1 MNELQTS
8 MAALEEC
15 LYDHANG
22 KYRGAASK
30 AQRERVIAMF
40 KEVMAQE
47 PIGKLVINKHSDAGI
62 GIEFSIQNPEEVLFV
77 NQSIYAAPVAVQAV
91 PAVTD
96 EMVNRFLCWKLPRGF
111 YPDGGITFSMKGRYE
126 GFPLPDCWPIGT
138 NLLTADQAREMLEHV
153 IAAAPKGVV

>member
-1 MNELQTS
+1 MKKLQTVLD
-8 MAALEEC
+8 ALE
-15 LYDHANG
+15 G
-22 KYRGAASK
+22 
-30 AQRERVIAMF
+30 
-40 KEVMAQE
+40 MAQE
-47 PIGKLVINKHSDAGI
+47 PVAYVVALKGRPISMTV
-62 GIEFSIQNPEEVLFV
+62 PV
-77 NQSIYAAPVAVQAV
+77 NRIDELAAMHNAPLYAAPVAVQAV

-126 GFPLPDCWPIGT
+126 GFPLPDCWPIGK